1 MVYSACYR
9 MRRLMKIPF
18 GWKLYNGP
26 KDWRLIKGAKF
37 WDAAQLRWRKIC
49 GGAFATG
56 DGPII
61 VKS

>member
-1 MVYSACYR
+1 
-9 MRRLMKIPF
+9 MRRLMEIPL

-37 WDAAQLRWRKIC
+37 WDAAQLRWRTIC